1 MLTFAQLSQIGLP
14 LCVALSVLGSAS
26 YVFSIMAI
34 AYPAFLVERG
44 REPFSPAINMAF
56 IGLYGLG
63 QGGALVLPLVAT
75 WFGPVSIQLPIYQ
88 ASMLITNMVVMSALK
103 METFAK
109 NQRVGTEVI
118 VVATVML
125 MDAGPDV
132 PDDDAEVA
140 PPSLASPLALLWI
153 SFVGVLWV
161 GSMVGMTRDVL
172 GRQHSARTLMA
183 VYVVAQGV
191 GTSATTTLGKLLSL
205 TRGPAMVVVMVY
217 HSAHTQCHCTSWHCT
232 SVHSSDARGCIALC
246 GAGALHPCGADQHM
260 LVRPRGEEAQPGGL
274 HPVR

>member
-118 VVATVML
+118 VVATIML

-205 TRGPAMVVVMVY
+205 TRGPAMVVVMVAVPQR
-217 HSAHTQCHCTSWHCT
+217 SHTVPLHL
-232 SVHSSDARGCIALC
+232 V
-246 GAGALHPCGADQHM
+246 ALHIRA
-260 LVRPRGEEAQPGGL
+260 LF
-274 HPVR
+274 